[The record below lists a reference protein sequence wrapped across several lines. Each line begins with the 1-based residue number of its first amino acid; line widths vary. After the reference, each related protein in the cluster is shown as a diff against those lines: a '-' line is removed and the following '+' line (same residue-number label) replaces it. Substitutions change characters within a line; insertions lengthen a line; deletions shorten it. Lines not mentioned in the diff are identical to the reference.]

1 MARTKPPKK
10 AIYKENPE
18 AEAQIEASIK
28 SYDYDTLEYPIE
40 VIVQK
45 YNNSLE
51 DDGDE
56 ENDGSV
62 IYVPDYQ
69 REYVWSVQRKAKFI
83 ESILIGVPIPYFFF
97 ADVSGRLEIVDG
109 SQRIRTLAEFI
120 SGKLKLKELESLT
133 LLNGFKFS
141 DLSPTRRRR
150 FLNKGLKAIFL
161 SESTDTAAR
170 LDLFERLNTGSDE
183 LRAAE
188 VRKGAYAGAFW
199 DFLKECATDPLFLKL
214 CPIGRKVGLRAEG
227 TERVLRFFAYT
238 ESLDG
243 YKGDVARFLDKYM
256 KARTKTFDDQ
266 AKEVLKTKFE
276 TMLNFVDQHFP
287 YGFRKNETAKS
298 TPRVRFEAIS
308 IGVSNALSEVPNL
321 RVSNVSWIDSE
332 KFKLVTR
339 SDAAN
344 NKSNL
349 EGRIGY
355 VKDILVEG
363 AIK

>member
-10 AIYKENPE
+10 SAYKENPE
-18 AEAQIEASIK
+18 AEAQIEATMK
-28 SYDYDTLEYPIE
+28 TYDYDSLEYPIE
-40 VIVQK
+40 VIVSK
-45 YNNSLE
+45 YRKSLE
-51 DDGDE
+51 DEDDDE
-56 ENDGSV
+56 GEGNV

-69 REYVWSVQRKAKFI
+69 REYVWSPQRKSKFI
-83 ESILIGVPIPYFFF
+83 ESILIGVPIPAFFF

-109 SQRIRTLAEFI
+109 SQRIRTLDEFI

-133 LLNGFKFS
+133 LLNGLKFT

-150 FLNKGLKAIFL
+150 FLNKGLRAISL
-161 SESTDTAAR
+161 SEATDIAAR

-188 VRKGAYAGAFW
+188 IRKGAYAGEFG
-199 DFLKECATDPLFLKL
+199 DFLKECAENPLFLKL
-214 CPIGRKVGLRAEG
+214 CPIGKKVGLRAEG
-227 TERVLRFFAYT
+227 TERILRFFAYT
-238 ESLDG
+238 ESLAG
-243 YKGDVARFLDKYM
+243 YKGNVALFLDKYM
-256 KARTKTFDDQ
+256 KATIKSFNDHIKDEMQ
-266 AKEVLKTKFE
+266 AKFE
-276 TMLNFVDQHFP
+276 NMLNFVDQNFP
-287 YGFRKNETAKS
+287 YGFRKFETAKS

-308 IGVSNALSEVPNL
+308 IGVSNALSEHPDL

-332 KFKLVTR
+332 KFKVVTR

-355 VKDILVEG
+355 VKDILIEG
-363 AIK
+363 Q